1 MKLRQKISWSKP
13 LLHTLTKKMP
23 NAKGGKGY
31 KKGKHTEDEQKV
43 FEFDPSEGEM
53 LGRVLRPLGNRRFRV
68 YCNDNKE
75 RICKLAGSIR
85 KSQWCD
91 EGSIVLLVVREM
103 GNAFGHATATNKD
116 EIADILAIVETKFYG
131 KLKKMEGVNIALFA
145 NLHDQDME
153 DVKKRV
159 AAGQT
164 LGAEDDLFNRGES
177 SDEEE
182 QEEGDTVN
190 QEEKKKAKE
199 LARAKKEKERDLARG
214 AKRDEKQGEEFNI
227 DDI

>member
-1 MKLRQKISWSKP
+1 
-13 LLHTLTKKMP
+13 MP

-31 KKGKHTEDEQKV
+31 KKGKHSNEDEQKV

-91 EGSIVLLVVREM
+91 EGTIVLLVVREM
-103 GNAFGHATATNKD
+103 GNAFGHASGTNKD
-116 EIADILAIVETKFYG
+116 EIADILAVVESKFYG
-131 KLKKMEGVNIALFA
+131 KLKKMEGVNVALFA

-159 AAGQT
+159 AAGQS
-164 LGAEDDLFNRGES
+164 LGAEDDLFDRGES

-182 QEEGDTVN
+182 GEEN
-190 QEEKKKAKE
+190 EESAENKEEKKKAKE

-214 AKRDEKQGEEFNI
+214 AKRDEKQGDDFNI